1 MAGERIVVIDDSP
14 TIIKMV
20 QLILSRAGYSIEV
33 ADDGEAGLQAIRRQ
47 RPDLVLLDYMM
58 PRLNGYQVCREL
70 AADPELSSVPVV
82 LMSAKGDQV
91 GERFVKMAGVVD
103 YVTKPFPPEALREI
117 VLRALGTSR
126 PGAMPQGTIDEA
138 LEPAE
143 DADDDLRGNLRV
155 VPLPD
160 VLQIVEHHELSGRL
174 QLSRG
179 AERVELHLRRGRL
192 EQALGHGLSEETLIG
207 RFLLERELVTR
218 ATLDE
223 VLDEA
228 LRDARPSDHPACLL
242 GGASPPP
249 LLLGQRLVER
259 GDLTR
264 AELRAA
270 LIRQSSELLYE
281 ALRWRT
287 GQFRLRTSAE
297 LAPIAIEASLQLELD
312 PLVREGCR
320 RLDEW
325 HVFERAFGTAQT
337 FARDDSGQRARAA
350 RLSREEQLVI
360 DQLDGHSDLAE
371 LVRACRLGSFEV
383 SRALYRL
390 LSQKLIRRVE

>member
-20 QLILSRAGYSIEV
+20 QLILSRAGYAIEA

-138 LEPAE
+138 LEPSE

-179 AERVELHLRRGRL
+179 NERIELHLRRGRL
-192 EQALGHGLSEETLIG
+192 EQALGHGLAEESLIG
-207 RFLLERELVTR
+207 RFFLERELVTR
-218 ATLDE
+218 AA
-223 VLDEA
+223 LDEA
-228 LRDARPSDHPACLL
+228 LDDALREGRPSEPGSAAPAL
-242 GGASPPP
+242 P
-249 LLLGQRLVER
+249 LGQRLIER
-259 GDLTR
+259 GGLTR
-264 AELRAA
+264 ADLRAA
-270 LIRQSSELLYE
+270 LIRQSSELIYE

-287 GQFRLRTSAE
+287 GQFRLRTGAE
-297 LAPIAIEASLQLELD
+297 LAPIAVEAGLQLAID

-325 HVFERAFGTAQT
+325 HVFERAFGTAQAV
-337 FARDDSGQRARAA
+337 FARDDSAQRARTV

-360 DQLDGHSDLAE
+360 DQLDGQSDVAE
-371 LVRACRLGSFEV
+371 LVRSCRLGSFEV

>member
-20 QLILSRAGYSIEV
+20 QLILSRAGYSIEA

-103 YVTKPFPPEALREI
+103 YVTKPFPPEALREL
-117 VLRALGTSR
+117 VLRALGTGR

-138 LEPAE
+138 IEPSE

-160 VLQIVEHHELSGRL
+160 VLQIIEHHELSGRL
-174 QLSRG
+174 LLSLG
-179 AERVELHLRRGRL
+179 GERVELHLRRGRL
-192 EQALGHGLSEETLIG
+192 EQALGLGLAEETWLG
-207 RFLLERELVTR
+207 RFLLERELVTP
-218 ATLDE
+218 AALEAALDAAGSAPSP
-223 VLDEA
+223 A
-228 LRDARPSDHPACLL
+228 LA
-242 GGASPPP
+242 
-249 LLLGQRLVER
+249 LGQRLVER
-259 GDLTR
+259 GALTR
-264 AELRAA
+264 EELRAA
-270 LIRQSSELLYE
+270 LIRQSSELVYE

-287 GQFRLRTSAE
+287 GQFRLRTSADLSP
-297 LAPIAIEASLQLELD
+297 LAVEASLQLALD

-325 HVFERAFGTAQT
+325 HVFERAFGTAPV
-337 FARDDSGQRARAA
+337 FARDDSGQRARAV
-350 RLSREEQLVI
+350 RLSREEQLVL
-360 DQLDGHSDLAE
+360 DQLDGQSDVAE

-390 LSQKLIRRVE
+390 LSQKLIRRVD